1 MRRSPFARREDSFDK
16 LPVQIARH
24 SWREAVAAWYRGPKM
39 TYVQSSAFLLALT
52 IKVF

>member
-24 SWREAVAAWYRGPKM
+24 SWREAVAAWYRGPREARGAPC
-39 TYVQSSAFLLALT
+39 SG
-52 IKVF
+52 